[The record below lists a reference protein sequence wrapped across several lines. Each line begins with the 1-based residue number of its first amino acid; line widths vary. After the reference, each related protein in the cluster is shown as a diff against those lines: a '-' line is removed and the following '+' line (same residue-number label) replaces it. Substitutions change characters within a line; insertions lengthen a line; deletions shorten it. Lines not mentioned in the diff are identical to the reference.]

1 MILDLW
7 LTFQPVSL
15 YGFTVCLLTCFSGED
30 DPRRNRDDVS
40 TSEDEDVETAQ
51 EKRLRIAKEYLLELK
66 TEGL

>member
-15 YGFTVCLLTCFSGED
+15 YGFTMFADLFSGED

-40 TSEDEDVETAQ
+40 TSEDEDIETAQ